1 MIQQKTLDTAMITR
15 DNYWQKLLTTSHISI
30 SEAIKLLNETGKKI
44 LLVVDESNSLK
55 GTLTDG
61 DIRRALIQGLDLN
74 SSILSIINLN
84 PIFAK
89 QDNSDETH
97 LKLMTINKIECLPLI
112 NENRKVVGVKF
123 WHELNSIQNLPNKL
137 VIMAGGKG
145 TRLLPLTRDV
155 PKPLL
160 HVDGKPILERI
171 INHAKKDGF
180 FDFIISINYLG
191 HLIQNYFGDGKK
203 LGVNIEYL
211 IEDTPLGT
219 AGSLSLI
226 EPLPDSPLIV
236 TNGDILTDF
245 SYRDLINFHQ
255 KNNAEITV
263 ATKKVAWQNP
273 FGVLKTQGINITEY
287 QEKPVNISQV
297 ILGVYAI
304 EPKVLKSLKKFESID
319 MPSFIMRVK
328 EDSMRTI
335 IFPVHEEWADLGTPA
350 QLNSANQSFQNIQE
364 HR

>member
-1 MIQQKTLDTAMITR
+1 
-15 DNYWQKLLTTSHISI
+15 
-30 SEAIKLLNETGKKI
+30 
-44 LLVVDESNSLK
+44 
-55 GTLTDG
+55 
-61 DIRRALIQGLDLN
+61 
-74 SSILSIINLN
+74 
-84 PIFAK
+84 
-89 QDNSDETH
+89 
-97 LKLMTINKIECLPLI
+97 
-112 NENRKVVGVKF
+112 
-123 WHELNSIQNLPNKL
+123 
-137 VIMAGGKG
+137 
-145 TRLLPLTRDV
+145 
-155 PKPLL
+155 L

-255 KNNAEITV
+255 NNNAEITV